1 MWLNPLRR
9 NAAILFPLVGLTL
22 FAGATTAGAQDAA
35 EGQDAEGQEAAPTL
49 VAPPAPAPEPAS
61 APIPP
66 SAEDQPET
74 PNEMWTDTLANGL
87 RVAGRTQAT
96 SLSAV
101 CISYRVG
108 TEDDP
113 DGYTGLAHLTEH
125 LMFGSTRRMPDGF
138 HGLLESAGATYINA
152 FTTHDQT
159 QYCVSLPDVS
169 LERALFGEAERMAF
183 LLQSLSEEQLETQ
196 QRVVAN
202 EALERGEGTTT
213 RTLAHLH
220 VEELHRGNAT
230 RLRGYRQESD
240 VDAIRLEN
248 VQWFHQRYYGP
259 ANAALSIVSPRPRRE
274 VAALVQRYFGPIRGR
289 AAPERSPAP
298 PTDLAGSVDIDFE
311 SRVNNARL
319 RIVWPTPAYLTD
331 DDFALDFAARHL
343 QRVLAAELYSSD
355 VIGVSARQF
364 SDYEGS
370 HFRIEIHVRR
380 YINLDVVLRHVD
392 RNIRALAN
400 VELSD
405 EEMNIARGRMGQQG
419 DSPRDWSATMAR
431 NLLFEGRIWTR
442 RERRARHSNVSA
454 AQVRDAVRSWL
465 RLDRRIIVRATH
477 DVRAEFGGTISIRR
491 RP

>member
-1 MWLNPLRR
+1 
-9 NAAILFPLVGLTL
+9 
-22 FAGATTAGAQDAA
+22 
-35 EGQDAEGQEAAPTL
+35 
-49 VAPPAPAPEPAS
+49 
-61 APIPP
+61 
-66 SAEDQPET
+66 
-74 PNEMWTDTLANGL
+74 MWTETLGNGL

-101 CISYRVG
+101 CVSYRVG
-108 TEDDP
+108 TQDDP

-183 LLQSLSEEQLETQ
+183 LLDSLTEEQLETQ

-202 EALERGEGTTT
+202 EALERGEGSTTQ
-213 RTLAHLH
+213 TLAHLH
-220 VEELHRGNAT
+220 VEELYRGNAT

-259 ANAALSIVSPRPRRE
+259 ANAALSIVSPRPRSE
-274 VAALVQRYFGPIRGR
+274 ISALVQRYFGAIRGQ
-289 AAPERSPAP
+289 AAPERSSESS
-298 PTDLAGSVDIDFE
+298 TRLEGSVEIEFE
-311 SRVNNARL
+311 SRMRDSRL

-331 DDFALDFAARHL
+331 HDFALDFVARHL
-343 QRVLAAELYSSD
+343 QRVLTAELYSSD
-355 VIGVSARQF
+355 VIGVGVRQI

-370 HFRIEIHVRR
+370 NFRIEIHVRR

-405 EEMNIARGRMGQQG
+405 EEMDIARGRMGQQG
-419 DSPRDWSATMAR
+419 DSPRDWSATMAK

-442 RERRARHSNVSA
+442 EERRARHSNITA
-454 AQVRDAVRSWL
+454 AQVRDAARSWL
-465 RLDRRIIVRATH
+465 RLDRRIIVRARH
-477 DVRAEFGGTISIRR
+477 EVQAEFGGSISIRR